1 MKLFIHHVG
10 DNIWSV
16 RENAAIALG
25 NVAKNF
31 GKIPLSAVVRICQL
45 LPTFVTFYRRQCCGH
60 GLCHAH

>member
-31 GKIPLSAVVRICQL
+31 GEWLAPRTVPCQALHTLSNLVRPCMS
-45 LPTFVTFYRRQCCGH
+45 
-60 GLCHAH
+60 